1 MWRRFGDLGFA
12 ALVAVVITVEAVPLV
27 WLTWVVL
34 GRLEHRESVLWILL
48 GGVATA
54 ALGLAVVTAYLLAYQ
69 TVSDRRAAALAEGRA
84 RWVARWLR
92 VLAGTE
98 PEPAG
103 PLGRDA
109 IGALLELREAVRGA
123 EADRLL
129 DLLRRYRVARRL
141 EDRVRGRRIARRL
154 QALEDLARARTPEA
168 VPTLLGAVIDPD
180 RRVQV
185 AAARAVARTLAD
197 VADPGVREEL
207 AEVFAVSLIAA
218 RLPFGVIEEVLLL
231 ADDAAPALVAAILAR
246 EDLPEPFVRAAL
258 DAVARLGLLAF
269 AEAATSRLGHPD
281 PEVRAAALR
290 VVARLHVLPED
301 GREAVRAALE
311 DEVEFVRIHA
321 TAAATLLPRE
331 AALAALWERLGDP
344 SWWVRRAAAEALA
357 SLGRAGLAE
366 LGYAARTHPD
376 RYARDMAAQALR
388 DRTDRVLAEAVAG

>member
-27 WLTWVVL
+27 WLTWVVFGAL
-34 GRLEHRESVLWILL
+34 DHRESVLWILL

-54 ALGLAVVTAYLLAYQ
+54 ALGLAVITAYLLAYQ
-69 TVSDRRAAALAEGRA
+69 TVSDRRAAALAEARA
-84 RWVARWLR
+84 GWVVRWLR

-109 IGALLELREAVRGA
+109 VGALLELREAVRGA

-129 DLLRRYRVARRL
+129 ELLRRYGVAPRL
-141 EDRVRGRRIARRL
+141 EDRVRGRRVARRL

-185 AAARAVARTLAD
+185 AASRAVARTLAD
-197 VADPGVREEL
+197 VTDAAVREEL

-218 RLPFGVIEEVLLL
+218 RLPFGVIEEALLL
-231 ADDAAPALVAAILAR
+231 ADDAAPALVRAILAR
-246 EDLPEPFVRAAL
+246 QEVPAPFVRAAL
-258 DAVARLGLLAF
+258 DAVARLALLPF
-269 AEAATSRLGHPD
+269 ADAAVARLTDPD

-290 VVARLHVLPED
+290 AVARLRALPERA
-301 GREAVRAALE
+301 REAVRAALE
-311 DEVEFVRIHA
+311 DAVEFVRIHA
-321 TAAATLLPRE
+321 TAAAALLPRE
-331 AALAALWERLGDP
+331 EALAALWARLGDP

-357 SLGRAGLAE
+357 GLGRAGLAE
-366 LGYAARTHPD
+366 LGYAARAHPD

-388 DRTDRVLAEAVAG
+388 DRTERVVAEAVAG